1 MYIRVPKIQVKEKTP
16 PRTPPKTKAQKVASK
31 KSKMDLEN
39 EKKEDPDIQVL
50 RPKPPVQEERVVR
63 LVFCNLGSWN

>member
-31 KSKMDLEN
+31 KSRMDLEN
-39 EKKEDPDIQVL
+39 EKKEFSDIQVI

-63 LVFCNLGSWN
+63 LVLL

>member
-63 LVFCNLGSWN
+63 WVFCNLGSWN